1 MNVNFISAD
10 QVTLVK
16 VEGEINT
23 LNAAEFQAQIEKIID
38 ANQQNITLD
47 MAGVE
52 YVSSAGLRALFSIA
66 QKVAGIDCAIT
77 LKGVQGAVMEVLEFS
92 GFDEFFEFE

>member
-1 MNVNFISAD
+1 MKVNFISA
-10 QVTLVK
+10 QQITLVK

-23 LNAAEFQAQIEKIID
+23 LNAGEFQGQVEEIID
-38 ANQQNITLD
+38 AHQQNITLD
-47 MAGVE
+47 MAAVE

-66 QKVAGIDCAIT
+66 QKVAGLDCVIT
-77 LKGVQGAVMEVLEFS
+77 LKSVQGAVMEVLEFS